1 MSNFFE
7 NTRKPMGNSGR
18 LLTIMMNR
26 GHAAMAKWGLSHIVL
41 DKSGHVLDVGCGGGA
56 NLVRLLALCPD
67 GLVTGVDYSEISVEK
82 SKKLT
87 SAAIHGGK
95 CRVLQADVSELPFA
109 KDSFDFVTAFETIYF
124 WPEIEHAFGQVFRV
138 LKPGGIFL
146 ICNEA
151 DGRNEKD
158 ELWTEKIPGMV
169 IYNADQLAAFLQGE
183 GVINLC
189 ISSDTKKHW
198 LCVTAQKSL

>member
-1 MSNFFE
+1 M
-7 NTRKPMGNSGR
+7 
-18 LLTIMMNR
+18 
-26 GHAAMAKWGLSHIVL
+26 
-41 DKSGHVLDVGCGGGA
+41 
-56 NLVRLLALCPD
+56 
-67 GLVTGVDYSEISVEK
+67 
-82 SKKLT
+82 
-87 SAAIHGGK
+87 
-95 CRVLQADVSELPFA
+95 LQADVSELPFA

-151 DGRNEKD
+151 GGRNEKD

-183 GVINLC
+183 GFINLC

-198 LCVTAQKSL
+198 LFVTAQKSL